1 MLLGITQE
9 IRESSSR
16 KRVPRAGPAGPGPAP
31 APGPRRRTPRSSLI
45 DLARVPGPV
54 PVSYGIDIPPGPI
67 GGPEAIS
74 CIAAGASARPGAR
87 PAGRRSDSVRVGG
100 HGPPPAWGRGRGP
113 GPTTSLALNTHSA
126 LSARLRPVWHSTA
139 RPRACQWQV
148 DGPAL
153 LIAALSRATGSH
165 GAGARPRNL
174 NAAAARAARALGQSR

>member
-1 MLLGITQE
+1 M
-9 IRESSSR
+9 
-16 KRVPRAGPAGPGPAP
+16 PRAGPAGPGPAP

-67 GGPEAIS
+67 GGREAIS
-74 CIAAGASARPGAR
+74 CIAAGASRWGPPG
-87 PAGRRSDSVRVGG
+87 RSDSVGG